1 MKKTQQIRLSGLK
14 LTDLNETTIPW
25 EKKKRTGIKL
35 TDLNETT
42 NPLGKEEK
50 DRDEQ

>member
-1 MKKTQQIRLSGLK
+1 MSGLK

-42 NPLGKEEK
+42 NPLGKEENGRQSESVSK
-50 DRDEQ
+50 FTM